1 MGEDK
6 PFLPRGL
13 IPGRGT
19 TAHIRG
25 RDPAATPAVLLPPKS
40 RGRAPVFGEKGLGGG
55 VDQIL
60 KKSRTVKRTRTHLD
74 LPRGQSFC
82 HCAFYTR
89 ADAGKAGRLRRWY
102 GHVRSG
108 NGYGRGL
115 PKGGGGRRTGVRGR
129 RKEAEEKKET
139 YHGRVWAGHRAGRG
153 RTRRGSGIV
162 WRSGGRGGG
171 WPPSP
176 TEMTAL
182 VSGWRSPPRRRRRS
196 WTEVGGDLGGLGGQG
211 APDGGR
217 GRGAGRLRAGEGGA
231 RTRRRASHIVKKYL

>member
-25 RDPAATPAVLLPPKS
+25 RDPAATLAVLLPPKS
-40 RGRAPVFGEKGLGGG
+40 RGRAPVFGEKGGGG
-55 VDQIL
+55 LDQIL

-82 HCAFYTR
+82 RCAFYTR